1 MIMSLSEAFTNQ
13 PVDSPKGQRFM
24 SFPLRTDQ
32 LWNPH
37 NLLLSD
43 GHQVC

>member
-1 MIMSLSEAFTNQ
+1 MIISLSEAFTNQ
-13 PVDSPKGQRFM
+13 PVDSPQGQRFM

-43 GHQVC
+43 GHQVW